1 MSSNLLKDKSVIITG
16 IASGI
21 GRAAA
26 VVFARAGARLTLAD
40 VDAAGGEE
48 TLALVREIGG
58 EAQFVATDVSDAA
71 AVEAMVARAVAA
83 YGGLD
88 CAFNNA
94 GVLLEKSQ
102 IEDSTYVGWEE
113 ATFERTWRINVKGVM
128 LCMKH
133 QIRQMLKQ
141 GRGGA
146 IVNTS
151 SVEGFR
157 GTPGHPAYSASK
169 HAVLGLT
176 RVAALEVGRNGI
188 RVNAVC
194 PGVIHTPMA
203 AGSLEKIGQ
212 DNLAALHALGRI
224 GEPEE
229 VAQAALWLCSPGASF
244 ITGHPLPVDGG
255 MLA

>member
-1 MSSNLLKDKSVIITG
+1 MNSRLLEGKVAIITG
-16 IASGI
+16 AASGI
-21 GRAAA
+21 GLAAA
-26 VVFARAGARLTLAD
+26 VAFARAGARLTLAD
-40 VDAAGGEE
+40 VDAAGAERA
-48 TLALVREIGG
+48 LARVREIGG
-58 EAQFVATDVSDAA
+58 EAMFVATDVSDAA
-71 AVEAMVARAVAA
+71 AVEAMVARTVAA

-94 GVLLEKSQ
+94 GVLLEKTQ
-102 IEDSTYVGWEE
+102 FEDGVGVGWDE
-113 ATFERTWRINVKGVM
+113 AVFERTWRINVAGVM

-133 QIRQMLKQ
+133 QIRRMLKQ

-194 PGVIHTPMA
+194 PAVIRTPMA
-203 AGSLEKIGQ
+203 EEALEKFGR
-212 DNLAALHALGRI
+212 DNLAALHALGRS
-224 GEPEE
+224 GEPDE
-229 VAQAALWLCSPGASF
+229 VAQAALWLCGPGASF
-244 ITGHPLPVDGG
+244 VTGHALPVDGG